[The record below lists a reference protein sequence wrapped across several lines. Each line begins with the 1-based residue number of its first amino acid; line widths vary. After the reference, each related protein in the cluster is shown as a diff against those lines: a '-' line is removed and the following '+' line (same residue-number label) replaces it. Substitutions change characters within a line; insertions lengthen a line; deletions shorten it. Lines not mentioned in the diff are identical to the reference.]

1 MKLKKE
7 VKVPA
12 GTAVKIKL
20 KVKTKP
26 MQKPK
31 EMTRG

>member
-7 VKVPA
+7 IQAPA
-12 GTAVKIKL
+12 GAAVKIKL

-26 MQKPK
+26 LEKPK
-31 EMTRG
+31 EMTRK